1 MPLQVNENELT
12 IADLNAATLGGK
24 AGIASMMHEFSMPLT
39 LGADLPIR
47 MATEKNQ
54 DVGTFSDPW
63 EYNKYSGLTDLD
75 SGEKISKIGS
85 YARTDLMGMR
95 SSAIQYRIKQKMFA
109 GSEFMSLVNWQMAE
123 RLKAIGLDDEHD
135 LLYAD
140 AGSDP
145 RTYFGL
151 YSRFTV
157 LTDEDGY
164 ILDGDNEGDISK
176 YVTLSAGG
184 TSSGSL
190 SSVWVII
197 PGANDGVCRI
207 YPNGTDFTGAIQFD
221 EGHWETVEENGEATR
236 KKTDLFLLTTG
247 IAIMDR
253 RACVRIANVDVSTET
268 GIKGLEKA
276 LYKAFTV
283 IPSEK
288 TGRARIYASP
298 KIIPELKMYYSSKVV
313 SPTYEGA
320 KPHNIAGDFEISGI
334 GYFRPCLHLLNTEST
349 VA

>member
-1 MPLQVNENELT
+1 MDTLT
-12 IADLNAATLGGK
+12 KFIRYYGPYKTVFFLDLVCATLISLADLAYPQILRTLTATLFTRDSGTILK
-24 AGIASMMHEFSMPLT
+24 AL
-39 LGADLPIR
+39 LPIGAGLFVMYLVQSLCKYYVSYQGHMMGANMER
-47 MATEKNQ
+47 DMRQKLSLFCNVELRAVVEELDVRHSIYELPLMLANEGMDKLVCEKL
-54 DVGTFSDPW
+54 
-63 EYNKYSGLTDLD
+63 GL
-75 SGEKISKIGS
+75 SC
-85 YARTDLMGMR
+85 
-95 SSAIQYRIKQKMFA
+95 
-109 GSEFMSLVNWQMAE
+109 V
-123 RLKAIGLDDEHD
+123 
-135 LLYAD
+135 
-140 AGSDP
+140 
-145 RTYFGL
+145 
-151 YSRFTV
+151 
-157 LTDEDGY
+157 
-164 ILDGDNEGDISK
+164 EGDISK

-236 KKTDLFLLTTG
+236 KKTDLFLLTNG